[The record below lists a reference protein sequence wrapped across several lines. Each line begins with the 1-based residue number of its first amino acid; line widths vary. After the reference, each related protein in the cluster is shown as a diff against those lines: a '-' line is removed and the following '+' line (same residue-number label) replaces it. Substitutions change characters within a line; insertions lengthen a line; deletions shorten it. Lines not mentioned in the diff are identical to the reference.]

1 MFKLYG
7 KFFAIH
13 LRSQMQYKTSFI
25 LTVLGQCLTSF
36 GAFLSIYFL
45 FARFHQV
52 EGFVFQEVLLCHAV
66 VLLSFSLAEIVFR
79 GFDTFAGIIS
89 RGEFDRFLLE
99 PRSPMFRTLCTRME
113 FSRLGRLA
121 EAGIVMAYALSTG
134 VVVWNWAK
142 AGVLLLMLVC
152 GTLLFAGLFTVYASF
167 CFFSIQGLEFMNI
180 FTDGGREFGQYP
192 FTVYGRRILRF
203 FTYIIPLACVQYY
216 PLLYLLD
223 RAPSPWYA
231 LIPLGALLFLVP
243 STLFWRLGV
252 RHYKSSGS

>member
-1 MFKLYG
+1 
-7 KFFAIH
+7 
-13 LRSQMQYKTSFI
+13 
-25 LTVLGQCLTSF
+25 
-36 GAFLSIYFL
+36 
-45 FARFHQV
+45 
-52 EGFVFQEVLLCHAV
+52 
-66 VLLSFSLAEIVFR
+66 
-79 GFDTFAGIIS
+79 
-89 RGEFDRFLLE
+89 
-99 PRSPMFRTLCTRME
+99 MFRTLCTRME

-142 AGVLLLMLVC
+142 AGVLLLMIVC